1 MDSSKPA
8 EAVKNVV
15 KTASDKITDALTP
28 DVPGAPGSAPPTVD
42 EPTTP
47 HDPLPPKPEQGA
59 PQTRT
64 PTGARTGAPKTA
76 KGQQGAY
83 LTTANGARLRD
94 TDHSLKAGPR
104 GPVLLQDHHFRE
116 KITHFDHERIPERV
130 VHARG
135 AGAHG
140 LFTAYGTAEEVTR
153 AGFLKKGR
161 ETEVF
166 VRFSTVLGSR
176 GSADTVRDTR
186 GFATKFYTDEGTFDL
201 VGNNIPV
208 FFIQD
213 AIKFPDV
220 IHAGKP
226 HPDREI
232 PQAQSAHDTFWDFV
246 SLHTEAQH
254 HALWNMSDRGIPRS
268 YRTMEGFG
276 VHTFRLVNEAGET
289 ALAKFHWK
297 PKLGVHSL
305 DWEEAQMLSGIDP
318 DFHRRDLYDAIEAGA
333 FPEWELGIQV
343 FPDTPEET
351 FAGIDLL
358 DPTKIVPEELAPV
371 QPVGRLVLNRTPT
384 NFFAETEQVAFHLG
398 HLPPGIDVTNDPLL
412 QGRLFSYVDTQLT
425 RLGGPNFTQIPIN
438 RPHAAVNDMLRDGF
452 HQHAVHAGVAPY
464 RPNSLDGGNPFP
476 AGDDEQAFLDVPVTV
491 AQAPKVRANPVSFDD
506 HYSQARLFW
515 LSMSPVEKEH
525 IIRAYTFELGKC
537 YHQAIKERQLQCL
550 ANIDPVLCEQVAT
563 GLGLPAPQPTVPL
576 ADVTPSPALS
586 QVGQEWPADGRMVGI
601 VVDPNGDLDG
611 VDEVRRAVFA
621 AGMVP
626 LLIAPHGGLVG
637 DMPVQR
643 TFATGRS
650 VELDALL
657 LAAAPAPAPD
667 ALPAR
672 DAKAGKPGQATVDP
686 RVLLLV
692 EECWRH
698 AKAIGAWGAGVTV
711 LEQAGVAGTA
721 GIVSAGSG
729 PEALTAVQRLMAA
742 HRVWERFPAS
752 VA

>member
-1 MDSSKPA
+1 MDSSKPT
-8 EAVKNVV
+8 EAVKNAV
-15 KTASDKITDALTP
+15 KTASGKIADALTP
-28 DVPGAPGSAPPTVD
+28 DVPGAPGSAPPPIE

-64 PTGARTGAPKTA
+64 PTGAETGAPTIA
-76 KGQQGAY
+76 NGQQGAY

-104 GPVLLQDHHFRE
+104 GPVLLQDHHLRE

-140 LFTAYGTAEEVTR
+140 VFTAYGTAEEVTR

-201 VGNNIPV
+201 VGNNMPV

-213 AIKFPDV
+213 AIKFPDI

-254 HALWNMSDRGIPRS
+254 HTIWNMSDRGIPRS

-289 ALAKFHWK
+289 VLAKFHWK

-305 DWEEAQMLSGIDP
+305 TWEEAQLLGGMDP

-333 FPEWELGIQV
+333 YPEWELGIQV
-343 FPDTPEET
+343 FPDSPEET

-358 DPTKIVPEELAPV
+358 DPTKIVPEELAEV
-371 QPVGRLVLNRTPT
+371 QPIGKLVLNRTPT

-476 AGDDEQAFLDVPVTV
+476 AGDAEHAFVDVPVTV
-491 AQAPKVRANPVSFDD
+491 AQAPKVRANPASFDD
-506 HYSQARLFW
+506 HYSQVRLFW

-537 YHQAIKERQLQCL
+537 YHQAIKERQLQSL

-563 GLGLPAPQPTVPL
+563 GLGLPAPQPTAPL

-586 QVGQEWPADGRMVGI
+586 QVGREWPSDGRVIGI
-601 VVDPNGDLDG
+601 VVDPDGDLAG
-611 VDEVRRAVFA
+611 VDEVRRAVFD

-626 LLIAPHGGLVG
+626 LLIAPHGGMVG
-637 DMPVQR
+637 DLPVQR

-650 VELDALL
+650 VEFDAVL
-657 LAAAPAPAPD
+657 LAGAPAPAPD

-672 DAKAGKPGQATVDP
+672 DAKAGRPGPATVDP

-711 LEQAGVAGTA
+711 LEQAGVAGTPGVVA
-721 GIVSAGSG
+721 AGSG
-729 PEALTAVQRLMAA
+729 AEALTAVQQLMAA

>member
-1 MDSSKPA
+1 MESRKPT
-8 EAVKNVV
+8 EVV
-15 KTASDKITDALTP
+15 KDVVDAAAEKVSHLITP
-28 DVPGAPGSAPPTVD
+28 EVPGAPGSAPPTVE

-47 HDPLPPKPEQGA
+47 HGPLPPKKEQGA

-64 PTGARTGAPKTA
+64 PTGAATGAPA
-76 KGQQGAY
+76 VANGQQGEF
-83 LTTANGARLRD
+83 LTTAQGARLRD

-104 GPVLLQDHHFRE
+104 GPTLLQDHHLRE

-140 LFTAYGTAEEVTR
+140 VFTGYGAEEITR
-153 AGFLKKGR
+153 AGFLRKGK
-161 ETEVF
+161 ETPVF

-201 VGNNIPV
+201 VGNNMPV

-213 AIKFPDV
+213 AIKFPDI

-254 HALWNMSDRGIPRS
+254 HTMWNMSDRGIPRS

-276 VHTFRLVNEAGET
+276 VHTFRLVDAAGAT
-289 ALAKFHWK
+289 VLAKFHWK

-305 DWEEAQMLSGIDP
+305 DWEEAQLLSGMDP

-333 FPEWELGIQV
+333 YPEWELGLQV

-371 QPVGRLVLNRTPT
+371 QPVGKLVLNRTPT
-384 NFFAETEQVAFHLG
+384 NFFAESEQVAFHLG
-398 HLPPGIDVTNDPLL
+398 HLVPGIDVTNDPLL

-425 RLGGPNFTQIPIN
+425 RLGGPNFSQLPIN
-438 RPHAAVNDMLRDGF
+438 RPHAPVNDMLRDGF
-452 HQHAVHAGVAPY
+452 HQQAVHAGVAPY

-476 AGDDEQAFLDVPVTV
+476 AGDAENAFVDVPVTV
-491 AQAPKVRANPVSFDD
+491 AEAPKVRANPASFDD
-506 HYSQARLFW
+506 HFSQARLFW
-515 LSMSPVEKEH
+515 LSMSPVEREH
-525 IIRAYTFELGKC
+525 IVRAYTFELGKC
-537 YHQAIKERQLQCL
+537 YHQAIRERQLQCL
-550 ANIDPVLCEQVAT
+550 ANIDPVLCAQVAT
-563 GLGLPAPQPTVPL
+563 GLGLPTPEPTVPL
-576 ADVTPSPALS
+576 ADVAPSPALS
-586 QVGQEWPADGRMVGI
+586 QLGRTWPADGRTVGI
-601 VVDPNGDLDG
+601 VVDADADTDG
-611 VDEVRRAVFA
+611 VEQVRREVSA

-626 LLIAPHGGLVG
+626 LVIAAHGGTVG
-637 DMPVQR
+637 DLTVQR

-657 LAAAPAPAPD
+657 LAGAPAPAPD

-672 DAKAGKPGQATVDP
+672 DAKAGAADASVVDP

-692 EECWRH
+692 QECWRH
-698 AKAIGAWGAGVTV
+698 AKVIGAWGAGVRV
-711 LEQAGVAGTA
+711 LELAGVAGAVGVVA
-721 GIVSAGSG
+721 GDSPTGVLADAQ
-729 PEALTAVQRLMAA
+729 ALLAA
-742 HRVWERFPAS
+742 HRVWDRFPAS
-752 VA
+752 IS

>member
-1 MDSSKPA
+1 MDSRKPA
-8 EAVKNVV
+8 KVV
-15 KTASDKITDALTP
+15 KDAVEAAAGKVADVLTP
-28 DVPGAPGSAPPTVD
+28 DVPGAPGSAPPSLE

-47 HDPLPPKPEQGA
+47 HGPLPPKEEQGA
-59 PQTRT
+59 PDTRT
-64 PTGARTGAPKTA
+64 PTGAETGVPKIA

-104 GPVLLQDHHFRE
+104 GPVLLQDHHLRE

-140 LFTAYGTAEEVTR
+140 SFVAYGTAEEVTR

-161 ETEVF
+161 ETPVF

-201 VGNNIPV
+201 VANNMPV

-213 AIKFPDV
+213 AIKFPDI

-254 HALWNMSDRGIPRS
+254 HTMWNMSDRGIPRS

-276 VHTFRLVNEAGET
+276 VHTFRLVDEAGAT
-289 ALAKFHWK
+289 VLVKFHWK

-305 DWEEAQMLSGIDP
+305 TWEEAQLISGVDP

-333 FPEWELGIQV
+333 YPEWELGIQV

-371 QPVGRLVLNRTPT
+371 QPIGKLTLNRTPR

-438 RPHAAVNDMLRDGF
+438 RPHAEVNDMLRDGF

-476 AGDDEQAFLDVPVTV
+476 ADDRANAFVDTPVTV
-491 AQAPKVRANPVSFDD
+491 AEAPKVRAAPASFDD
-506 HYSQARLFW
+506 HYSQVRLFW

-525 IIRAYTFELGKC
+525 IVRAYTFELGKC

-563 GLGLPAPQPTVPL
+563 GLGLPAPKPTVPL
-576 ADVTPSPALS
+576 AEAQPSPALS
-586 QVGQEWPADGRMVGI
+586 QVGREWPADGRMVGI
-601 VVDPNGDLDG
+601 VVDADSDLDG
-611 VDEVRRAVFA
+611 VNEVRRAVFA

-626 LLIAPHGGLVG
+626 LLVAPHGGVVG
-637 DMPVQR
+637 ELPVQR

-650 VELDALL
+650 VEFDAVL
-657 LAAAPAPAPD
+657 LAGAPAPAPD

-672 DAKAGKPGQATVDP
+672 DAKAGAAGSATVDP

-692 EECWRH
+692 EEAWRH
-698 AKAIGAWGAGVTV
+698 AKAIGAWGAGAEV
-711 LEQAGVAGTA
+711 LRRAGVAGTP
-721 GIVSAGSG
+721 GVVTGDSAAEVFG
-729 PEALTAVQRLMAA
+729 TVRQLMAA

-752 VA
+752 VS

>member
-1 MDSSKPA
+1 MESSTPA
-8 EAVKNVV
+8 KAVKDVV
-15 KTASDKITDALTP
+15 GAAVGKVADALTT
-28 DVPGAPGSAPPTVD
+28 DVPGAPGSAPPTVE
-42 EPTTP
+42 EPTTR

-64 PTGARTGAPKTA
+64 PTGAETGAPTTA
-76 KGQQGAY
+76 NGQQGTY
-83 LTTANGARLRD
+83 LTTSQGARLRD

-104 GPVLLQDHHFRE
+104 GPTLLQDHHLRE

-140 LFTAYGTAEEVTR
+140 VFTGYGSATELTR
-153 AGFLKKGR
+153 AGFLAKGK
-161 ETEVF
+161 ETAVF

-201 VGNNIPV
+201 VANNMPV

-213 AIKFPDV
+213 AIKFPDI

-254 HALWNMSDRGIPRS
+254 HTMWNMSDRGIPRS
-268 YRTMEGFG
+268 YRMMEGFG

-289 ALAKFHWK
+289 VLVKFHWK

-305 DWEEAQMLSGIDP
+305 TWEEAQLLGGIDP

-333 FPEWELGIQV
+333 YPEWELGLQV

-371 QPVGRLVLNRTPT
+371 QPVGRLRLDRTPT

-412 QGRLFSYVDTQLT
+412 QGRLFSYLDTQLT
-425 RLGGPNFTQIPIN
+425 RLGGPNFSQIPIN

-476 AGDDEQAFLDVPVTV
+476 AGDAEHAFLDVPVTV
-491 AQAPKVRANPVSFDD
+491 TEAPKVRANPVSFDD
-506 HYSQARLFW
+506 HFSQARLFW
-515 LSMSPVEKEH
+515 LSMSPVEREH
-525 IIRAYTFELGKC
+525 IIRAYTFELAKC

-550 ANIDPVLCEQVAT
+550 ANIDPVLCAQVAT
-563 GLGLPAPQPTVPL
+563 GLGLPAPQPTIPL
-576 ADVTPSPALS
+576 ADVEPSPALS
-586 QVGQEWPADGRMVGI
+586 QIGREWPGDGRTVGI
-601 VVDPNGDLDG
+601 VVDPDGDLDG
-611 VDEVRRAVFA
+611 VGQVRRAVFA

-626 LLIAPHGGLVG
+626 LLIAPHGGTVADL
-637 DMPVQR
+637 PVQR
-643 TFATGRS
+643 TFATARS
-650 VELDALL
+650 VEFDAVL
-657 LAAAPAPAPD
+657 LAGAPVPAPD

-672 DAKAGKPGQATVDP
+672 DAKAGAADSVTVDP

-692 EECWRH
+692 EEAWRH
-698 AKAIGAWGAGVTV
+698 AKAIGAWGAGGQV
-711 LEQAGVAGTA
+711 LRQAGVTGSPGVVTGDSGAGVLA
-721 GIVSAGSG
+721 D
-729 PEALTAVQRLMAA
+729 VQQLMAA
-742 HRVWERFPAS
+742 HRTWERFPAAVS
-752 VA
+752 